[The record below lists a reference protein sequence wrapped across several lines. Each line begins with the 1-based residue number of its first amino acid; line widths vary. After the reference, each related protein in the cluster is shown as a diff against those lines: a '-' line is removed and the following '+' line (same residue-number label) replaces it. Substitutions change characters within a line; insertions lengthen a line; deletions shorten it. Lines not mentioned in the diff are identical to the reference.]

1 MILNKRKRVM
11 QVKVTW
17 GKSLDKVVKEGW
29 NLNDEEE
36 TYGKIGGH
44 LFHYLGGV
52 NVKSLKL
59 EWACLISEIERLVRL
74 N

>member
-1 MILNKRKRVM
+1 M

-36 TYGKIGGH
+36 T
-44 LFHYLGGV
+44 V
-52 NVKSLKL
+52 MEKL
-59 EWACLISEIERLVRL
+59 EDIYFIT
-74 N
+74 